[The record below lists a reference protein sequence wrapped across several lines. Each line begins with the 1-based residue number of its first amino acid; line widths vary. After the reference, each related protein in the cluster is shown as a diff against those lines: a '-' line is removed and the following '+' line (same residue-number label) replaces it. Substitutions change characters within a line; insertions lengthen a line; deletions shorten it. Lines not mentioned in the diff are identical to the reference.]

1 MATVKIAL
9 IGPESTGKS
18 TLARDLAEHFHA
30 LCVAEY
36 ARHYLEQKGEHSY
49 DLADLETIARQQ
61 VAQIQRALS
70 ANPKVLFCDTD
81 LVTLHIWSLDKF
93 DQTIPFV
100 EEQLQQQ
107 KADLYLLCKPDI
119 PWQPDPLREDATRRE
134 ELYSWNM
141 WVLRQIDAQIVEVE
155 GLADQRF
162 QLAVNAV
169 ETFLSTVDS

>member
-1 MATVKIAL
+1 
-9 IGPESTGKS
+9 
-18 TLARDLAEHFHA
+18 LARDLAEHFHA
-30 LCVAEY
+30 PCVAEY

-107 KADLYLLCKPDI
+107 KADLYLLCKPEHS
-119 PWQPDPLREDATRRE
+119 LATRPAARRCYQARGA
-134 ELYSWNM
+134 L
-141 WVLRQIDAQIVEVE
+141 
-155 GLADQRF
+155 
-162 QLAVNAV
+162 QLEHVGATRNRCPNC
-169 ETFLSTVDS
+169 